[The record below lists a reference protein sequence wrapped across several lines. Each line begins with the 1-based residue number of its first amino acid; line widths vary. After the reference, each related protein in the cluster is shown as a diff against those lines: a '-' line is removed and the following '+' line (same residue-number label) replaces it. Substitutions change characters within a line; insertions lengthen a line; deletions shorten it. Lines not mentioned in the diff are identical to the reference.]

1 MKRTLPSLV
10 SLLSLLLLAAC
21 GKIADEPADAA
32 PPVVPVLGQHEV
44 KFPKEVVLDNFN
56 RVLAFS
62 LYPTRVSASPSLG
75 KSTDPQV
82 DLIANFMENESRC
95 VEGKISSA
103 GLERLASY
111 GFARIRAIDIELTPS
126 AGDGRPSN
134 QDPSYMCFGVR
145 TEGGRWEWRTKSE
158 YLVYDAAAKRLR
170 AHFDLEVP
178 LRADAIKLLL
188 GNGPRLQN
196 RTVDRV
202 TYEVVE

>member
-62 LYPTRVSASPSLG
+62 LYPNRSTVSLSLG
-75 KSTDPQV
+75 KSTDARV
-82 DLIANFMENESRC
+82 DLIANLMENESGC
-95 VEGKISSA
+95 FEGGISSA
-103 GLERLASY
+103 GLERLVSY
-111 GFARIRAIDIELTPS
+111 GFARIRAIDIELTPFE
-126 AGDGRPSN
+126 ADGRPSV
-134 QDPSYMCFGVR
+134 QDPSRMCFGMR
-145 TEGGRWEWRTKSE
+145 TEGGRWEWRPRAVD
-158 YLVYDAAAKRLR
+158 LVFNAVEKRLR

-178 LRADAIKLLL
+178 VRADAIKLFLDF
-188 GNGPRLQN
+188 GRFTNHP
-196 RTVDRV
+196 VDRV

>member
-10 SLLSLLLLAAC
+10 SFVYLLLLSAC
-21 GKIADEPADAA
+21 GKIATEPAEAA

-44 KFPKEVVLDNFN
+44 KLPKEVVLDNFN

-82 DLIANFMENESRC
+82 DLIANLMENESGC
-95 VEGKISSA
+95 FDGGLSST

-111 GFARIRAIDIELTPS
+111 GFARIRAIDIALTPS
-126 AGDGRPSN
+126 EGDGRPSN
-134 QDPSYMCFGVR
+134 QDPAFMCFGVR
-145 TEGGRWEWRTKSE
+145 TEGGRWEWRPKKVE
-158 YLVYDAAAKRLR
+158 LVFDAAAKRLS

-178 LRADAIKLLL
+178 LRADAIKLFL
-188 GNGPRLQN
+188 GSGPRLQH
-196 RTVDRV
+196 RTVERV